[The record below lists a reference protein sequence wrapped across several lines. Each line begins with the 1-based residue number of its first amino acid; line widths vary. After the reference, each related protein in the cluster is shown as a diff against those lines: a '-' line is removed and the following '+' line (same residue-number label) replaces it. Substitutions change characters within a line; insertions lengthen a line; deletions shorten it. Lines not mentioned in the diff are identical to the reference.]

1 MKNNNKKPSVKQCN
15 RFEYFLPIKTFN
27 TTTLADLPKKRTLGL
42 SAPYTKAV
50 PAPRTHAGTINTAS
64 PFPNYS
70 PQMPLEGT
78 EQGRQRHGAVQC
90 SRVGRLSEKCT
101 HTKGRGSEGLRRP
114 RLIRGQAGLRTAR
127 QGTSERESGQ
137 DSDDETWVR
146 QQDMGQMKKID

>member
-1 MKNNNKKPSVKQCN
+1 MTLWIKERKQFAKWWFRCNQLKAKQKTEVSYGMKNNNKKPSVKQCN

-90 SRVGRLSEKCT
+90 SRVGRLSETCT

-114 RLIRGQAGLRTAR
+114 RLIRG
-127 QGTSERESGQ
+127 
-137 DSDDETWVR
+137 
-146 QQDMGQMKKID
+146 